1 VITDHHL
8 PGAALPAADAIV
20 NPNQPGCSFPSK
32 NLAGVGVMF
41 YVLMALRARLRAM
54 GWFQARDLPETN
66 LAELLDL
73 VALGTVADV
82 VPLDGNNRILVA
94 QGLARMRAGYCRAGI
109 RALIE
114 VSGRN
119 LSRLTASDLGFA
131 IGPRLNA
138 AGRLSDMSLGI
149 ECLLSE
155 ADSAALEMAKCLD
168 ELNRD
173 RRAIEWQMQT
183 QALAILET
191 LTLEHS
197 QDLPFGVCLFDEG
210 WHQGVIGIVASR
222 LVERYHRPVVLI
234 AGAEELWKGSGRS
247 TGAFD
252 LHAGLA
258 ACSAELERFGGH
270 RAAAG
275 FSIRPERVG
284 AFAAAFAAHADAA
297 LTEEELRPVTFVD
310 ALVHGSELTLQLCA
324 ELARLGPFGLGNPG
338 VTLLVGGC
346 ELVELATVGEGRH
359 LRFRVRDGGSDAGSA
374 IAFGFGRQLDRYR
387 RVGHYDI
394 AFRLEENHWNG
405 TVAPQL
411 VVRRIFEGADRF
423 EELYAWLR
431 REWTAKR
438 RAPEAEAVF
447 RELELEAGGPRRH
460 PLESETFR
468 ALLAEPALL
477 RAA

>member
-1 VITDHHL
+1 MKIIRRLVPSEIALSGSIHPLLQRIYAARGVRSADEIDYSLKRLHPYTALKGIERAVEILVTALKAEQRILIVADYDADGATSCALAVRGLRAMGAKRVGYVVPNRFEYGYGLTPEIVAVAISYEPDLLITVDNGIASIEGVREAKRRGLGVVITDHHL

-155 ADSAALEMAKCLD
+155 TDSAALEMAKCLD

-173 RRAIEWQMQT
+173 
-183 QALAILET
+183 
-191 LTLEHS
+191 
-197 QDLPFGVCLFDEG
+197 
-210 WHQGVIGIVASR
+210 
-222 LVERYHRPVVLI
+222 
-234 AGAEELWKGSGRS
+234 
-247 TGAFD
+247 
-252 LHAGLA
+252 
-258 ACSAELERFGGH
+258 
-270 RAAAG
+270 
-275 FSIRPERVG
+275 
-284 AFAAAFAAHADAA
+284 
-297 LTEEELRPVTFVD
+297 
-310 ALVHGSELTLQLCA
+310 
-324 ELARLGPFGLGNPG
+324 
-338 VTLLVGGC
+338 
-346 ELVELATVGEGRH
+346 
-359 LRFRVRDGGSDAGSA
+359 
-374 IAFGFGRQLDRYR
+374 
-387 RVGHYDI
+387 
-394 AFRLEENHWNG
+394 
-405 TVAPQL
+405 
-411 VVRRIFEGADRF
+411 
-423 EELYAWLR
+423 
-431 REWTAKR
+431 
-438 RAPEAEAVF
+438 
-447 RELELEAGGPRRH
+447 
-460 PLESETFR
+460 
-468 ALLAEPALL
+468 
-477 RAA
+477 